1 MDRGGEAASVYSLLH
16 TRSSRSRCRDSERHR
31 AGLAARCQAP
41 RLYYYVQTPAGAS
54 FSSQMLIINRKLRS
68 CVACRLDDHRNS
80 TSRKEERGAR
90 HIPRKQRYVSRIISP
105 RSERVC
111 PWLGWAR
118 ARQPREWRGATL
130 KSEGVAKGPKL
141 FSKRVG
147 RSNLATA
154 PPICRQ
160 HKAKLESIQSEV
172 GR

>member
-1 MDRGGEAASVYSLLH
+1 MSRFGTAS
-16 TRSSRSRCRDSERHR
+16 CR
-31 AGLAARCQAP
+31 AGGALSSPSLVLLCTNTGRRLFLLADE
-41 RLYYYVQTPAGAS
+41 
-54 FSSQMLIINRKLRS
+54 IINRKLRS

-147 RSNLATA
+147 RSYLATA

-160 HKAKLESIQSEV
+160 HKAQTGKHPERGQVAAIPVAVVDTSSKPV
-172 GR
+172 STPRPC